1 MLLVVLVTLLIAYC
15 RTVNAWQ
22 AAAVVTGV
30 DCPAGELKWITPS
43 SLEQKLRTPV
53 WLNTAAELPTV

>member
-1 MLLVVLVTLLIAYC
+1 MLLRLYSVK
-15 RTVNAWQ
+15 AWQ

-53 WLNTAAELPTV
+53 WLNTAA